1 MPTVRPSNRK
11 PWNVRGGKT
20 IAERWW
26 LSDRKTVHSD
36 VWSTVEHIRQSTS
49 EQRKWDRHHMM
60 LYSNLN
66 VTGNDPSITR
76 ERADRVRFNL
86 IASAIDTAAS
96 QISTQRPKP
105 MYLTSEGDF
114 GLQRQ
119 ARLRTRVLEGQLYD
133 TGAYE
138 MMPEVF
144 LDAAVLGTGHYYGYL
159 DPDSGEPCV
168 ERCLPGTVFVDP
180 RDGARRKPMCIYY
193 RIPVAREVLAEL
205 YPDAAKAIAG
215 AEGPSSDD
223 KNDLWLSRDTT
234 VDEVIVVCAWRRP
247 TVKRGKDGR
256 FVMCVSSGV
265 LVESDWKWE
274 LPIRA
279 YRWKKRQTGYW
290 GMGIAEAGRDPQA
303 RLNKLIKRIERQQD
317 LGSNAWVLVDRGA
330 KVRVEK
336 MTNEPLAVVQYEGTA
351 NPPQI
356 VTYTA
361 TPPDLER
368 AIDQIREQF
377 FSEQGISPMA
387 AEAKKPAGLDSGA
400 AQRAYQDI
408 TSQRHQVQ
416 AKAFEAAYMDLVEL
430 LEELNERAA
439 EDKGDYAIT
448 ARTTRGRVQL
458 VDQVR
463 WRDVA
468 LPENKYRLTC
478 FPTSALPST
487 PAGKMAMVG
496 EWIASGFISRPMAQQ
511 LALDLP
517 DTDQAARL
525 ELADMDA
532 VMHDVEKMLD
542 GKPAFPDPHME
553 PRMALDI
560 ARRSY
565 LQVRTQDAP
574 EEIQQLFR
582 DYIEDVRQLLTAGQP
597 PANDVQAMPPGAPQP
612 APMTDVPM
620 AAQPALPPGPQSLVG

>member
-1 MPTVRPSNRK
+1 MPSVRPSRRQ
-11 PWNVRGGKT
+11 PWQVKGGKT
-20 IAERWW
+20 IANRWW
-26 LSDRKTVHSD
+26 LASEKTVAGE
-36 VWSTVEHIRQSTS
+36 VWATVEHIRRSS
-49 EQRKWDRHHMM
+49 NELRKWDRHHML

-66 VTGNDPSITR
+66 VTGNDPSVSATR
-76 ERADRVRFNL
+76 GDRVRFNL

-96 QISTQRPKP
+96 QIATQRPKP

-138 MMPEVF
+138 IMPEVF
-144 LDAAVLGTGHYYGYL
+144 LDAAILGTGHYYGYL
-159 DPDSGEPCV
+159 DPDSGEPRV

-180 RDGARRKPMCIYY
+180 RDGMSRKPQCIYY
-193 RIPVAREVLAEL
+193 RIPVAREVLQEM
-205 YPDAAKAIAG
+205 YPGNEKVIAG
-215 AEGPSSDD
+215 AEGPSHDD
-223 KNDLWLSRDTT
+223 KNDLWLNRDTT
-234 VDEVIVVCAWRRP
+234 VDEVVVVFAWRRP
-247 TVKRGKDGR
+247 TKKRGDDGR
-256 FVMCVSSGV
+256 FVISVSSGV
-265 LVESDWKWE
+265 LHDEPWKWD
-274 LPIRA
+274 LPIKA
-279 YRWKKRQTGYW
+279 YRWKKRQAGYW

-303 RLNKLIKRIERQQD
+303 RINKLIKRGERLQD

-336 MTNEPLAVVQYEGTA
+336 LTNEPLSIVQYEGTA
-351 NPPQI
+351 NPPQV
-356 VTYTA
+356 VTFTGS
-361 TPPDLER
+361 PPD
-368 AIDQIREQF
+368 IDMSVDRIREQF
-377 FSEQGISPMA
+377 FSEQGISTMA
-387 AEAKKPAGLDSGA
+387 AEAKKPSGLDSGA

-416 AKAFEAAYMDLVEL
+416 AKAFEAAYMELVEL
-430 LEELNERAA
+430 LEELNERAS

-458 VDQVR
+458 VNQVK
-463 WRDVA
+463 WKDVS

-487 PAGKMAMVG
+487 PAGKMAMVS

-532 VMHDVEKMLD
+532 VMHDVERMLD
-542 GKPAFPDPHME
+542 GTPAYPDPNMD
-553 PRMALDI
+553 PRMAFDI

-582 DYIEDVRQLLTAGQP
+582 DYLQDAQQLLQ
-597 PANDVQAMPPGAPQP
+597 QGAPQP
-612 APMTDVPM
+612 ANDASGMMPGAMPPAPPTGVPM
-620 AAQPALPPGPQSLVG
+620 EAQPALPGPLPLAG

>member
-1 MPTVRPSNRK
+1 
-11 PWNVRGGKT
+11 VRGGKT
-20 IAERWW
+20 VAHRWW
-26 LSDRKTVHSD
+26 LASEKTVHSEC
-36 VWSTVEHIRQSTS
+36 WETVEHIRKSS
-49 EQRKWDRHHMM
+49 AELRRWDRHHMM

-66 VTGNDPSITR
+66 VTGNDPSVTTR
-76 ERADRVRFNL
+76 GDRVRFNL

-96 QISTQRPKP
+96 QIATQRPKP

-133 TGAYE
+133 TGSYDV
-138 MMPEVF
+138 MPEVF
-144 LDAAVLGTGHYYGYL
+144 MDAAILGTGHYYGYL
-159 DPDSGEPCV
+159 DPDSGEPRV
-168 ERCLPGTVFVDP
+168 ERCLPGSVFVDP
-180 RDGARRKPMCIYY
+180 RDGMTCDPMCIYR
-193 RIPVAREVLAEL
+193 RIPVAREVLQEM
-205 YPDAAKAIAG
+205 YPASAKLIAN
-215 AEGPSSDD
+215 AEGPSHDD
-223 KNDLWLSRDTT
+223 KNDLWLARDTT
-234 VDEVIVVCAWRRP
+234 VDEVVVVMAWRRP
-247 TVKRGKDGR
+247 TKKDGDDGR
-256 FVMCVSSGV
+256 FVICVSTGT
-265 LVESDWKWE
+265 LHDEPWKWR

-279 YRWKKRQTGYW
+279 YRWKKRQAGYW

-303 RLNKLIKRIERQQD
+303 RINKLIKRGERMQD
-317 LGSNAWVLVDRGA
+317 LGSNAWVLVERNS

-336 MTNEPLAVVQYEGTA
+336 LTNEPLSIVQYEGA
-351 NPPQI
+351 APPQV
-356 VTYTA
+356 VTFTGK
-361 TPPDLER
+361 PPDID
-368 AIDQIREQF
+368 ASVDQIREQF
-377 FSEQGISPMA
+377 FSEQGISTMA

-416 AKAFEAAYMDLVEL
+416 AKAFEKAYMDLVEL
-430 LEELNERAA
+430 LEELNERAS
-439 EDKGDYAIT
+439 EDKGDYTIT

-458 VDQVR
+458 VNQVK
-463 WRDVA
+463 WKEVS

-542 GKPAFPDPHME
+542 GQPAYPDPHME
-553 PRMALDI
+553 PRMAFDI

-582 DYIEDVRQLLTAGQP
+582 DYIQDVQELLKAGQP
-597 PANDVQAMPPGAPQP
+597 APANDASAPGMVPGDMNQP
-612 APMTDVPM
+612 APPTGVPM
-620 AAQPALPPGPQSLVG
+620 AAQPALPGPLPLAG

>member
-1 MPTVRPSNRK
+1 MPTVRPSSKQNYRVK
-11 PWNVRGGKT
+11 GGKT

-26 LSDRKTVHSD
+26 LSDEKRVHGD
-36 VWSTVEHIRQSTS
+36 VWATVEHIRKASS
-49 EQRKWDRHHMM
+49 ELRKWDRHHMM

-66 VTGNDPSITR
+66 VTGNDPSVAAG
-76 ERADRVRFNL
+76 RADRVRFNL

-96 QISTQRPKP
+96 QIATQRPKP
-105 MYLTSEGDF
+105 MYLTNEGDF

-133 TGAYE
+133 TGSYDI
-138 MMPEVF
+138 MPEVF
-144 LDAAVLGTGHYYGYL
+144 LDAAILGTGHYYGYL
-159 DPDSGEPCV
+159 DPETGEPCV
-168 ERCLPGTVFVDP
+168 QRCLPGTVFVDP
-180 RDGARRKPMCIYY
+180 RDGMTRDPMCIYY
-193 RIPVAREVLAEL
+193 RIPVAREVLEEL
-205 YPDAAKAIAG
+205 YPDAAKIIAG
-215 AEGPSSDD
+215 AEGPSADD
-223 KNDLWLSRDTT
+223 KNDLWLARDTT
-234 VDEVIVVCAWRRP
+234 VDEVIVVFAWRRP
-247 TVKRGKDGR
+247 TKKRGDDGR
-256 FVMCVSSGV
+256 FVIAVSSGT
-265 LVESDWKWE
+265 LHTDTWKWQ
-274 LPIRA
+274 LPIKA
-279 YRWKKRQTGYW
+279 YRWKKRQAGYW

-303 RLNKLIKRIERQQD
+303 RINRLIKRNERLED
-317 LGSNAWVLVDRGA
+317 LGCNAWVLVDRGA

-336 MTNEPLAVVQYEGTA
+336 LTNDPLSIVHYEGTA
-351 NPPQI
+351 NPPQV
-356 VTYTA
+356 VTFA
-361 TPPDLER
+361 AKSQ
-368 AIDQIREQF
+368 AIDQSVEQIREQF
-377 FSEQGISPMA
+377 FSEQGISTMA

-416 AKAFEAAYMDLVEL
+416 AKGFEQAYMDLVEL

-439 EDKGDYAIT
+439 EDKPAYTLT

-458 VDQVR
+458 VNQVK
-463 WRDVA
+463 WKDVS

-487 PAGKMAMVG
+487 PAGKMAMVS
-496 EWIASGFISRPMAQQ
+496 EWIASGFISRPMGQQ

-532 VMHDVEKMLD
+532 VMHDVERMLD
-542 GKPAFPDPHME
+542 SKPAYPDPHMD
-553 PRMALDI
+553 PRMAFDI

-582 DYIEDVRQLLTAGQP
+582 DYLQDVRELLKAGQA
-597 PANDVQAMPPGAPQP
+597 PANDAQAMPPGAMPP
-612 APMTDVPM
+612 APPTGVPM
-620 AAQPALPPGPQSLVG
+620 AAQPALPGPLPLAG